1 MTDGSRDIDLV
12 NELLRNEE
20 SEWLEFKKG
29 SEDPEM
35 IGKLCSALSNG
46 ARLVDRDK
54 GYVVW
59 GVDDATRQI
68 VGASFDPE
76 TKKKGNQSLH
86 PWLLSMLN
94 PRPSVEFRKIAHP
107 QGDVVLLEVSAA
119 VDVPTAYRGTAYVR
133 IGSATQEL
141 QSNIQLHK
149 KLNIHLGELNW
160 EEAAAKEH
168 LEQGEVLD
176 LLGWEKYFEYMK
188 EPKPETAT
196 EICERLGA
204 EKLIRKNDA
213 GKWDVTKLGAI
224 LFARKLSKFGASME
238 RNGIRLAIYNGRD
251 KPSGVKD
258 KMDGERGY
266 VLDFNS
272 ILERINL
279 YNPVRE
285 EIGYPRRKDIPRFPK
300 PAIRELLVNALIHQ
314 DFRITGAGPL
324 VHVFG
329 DKLEIDNP
337 GASLVPS
344 NRMIDFPPRTRNN
357 VLGNLMRRMDFC
369 EERGSGLDMV
379 IKEIESYKFPP
390 PEFRIND
397 DSTQVILY
405 GPRGFGD
412 MTGMERLRACYQHAV
427 IMYLGERKMTNAT
440 LRTRLGLPNSNSGIT
455 HASNIIKSALDNGLI
470 RHFDRRHPRSG
481 YVPNWSQTSN
491 GI

>member
-1 MTDGSRDIDLV
+1 MTDGSCDIDLV
-12 NELLRNEE
+12 NELLGNDE

-29 SEDPEM
+29 GEDPEV

-46 ARLVDRDK
+46 ARLTDRDR

-59 GVDDATRQI
+59 GVDDATRRI
-68 VGASFDPE
+68 VGTSFDPK
-76 TKKKGNQSLH
+76 TKIKGNQSLR

-94 PRPSVEFRKIAHP
+94 PRPLVEFRKIAHP
-107 QGDVVLLEVSAA
+107 RGDVVLLEVSAA
-119 VDVPTAYRGTAYVR
+119 VDVPTAYHGTAYVR

-160 EEAAAKEH
+160 EEALAKEH
-168 LEQGEVLD
+168 LEQEEVLD

-188 EPKPETAT
+188 LPKPKTAA
-196 EICERLGA
+196 EICERLEA
-204 EKLIRKNDA
+204 ERLIRKNDA

-224 LFARKLSKFGASME
+224 LFAGKLSKFGASME
-238 RNGIRLAIYNGRD
+238 RKGIRLAIYNGRG

-266 VLDFNS
+266 VLDFDN

-279 YNPVRE
+279 HNPVRE
-285 EIGYPRRKDIPRFPK
+285 EISDSRRKDIPRFPK
-300 PAIRELLVNALIHQ
+300 PAIRELLVNALVHQ

-324 VHVFG
+324 IHVFS

-337 GASLVPS
+337 GASLVPP
-344 NRMIDFPPRTRNN
+344 NRMIDHSPLTRNN
-357 VLGNLMRRMDFC
+357 MLGALMRRMDFC

-379 IKEIESYKFPP
+379 IKEVESCKFPP
-390 PEFRIND
+390 PDFRVSG

-405 GPRGFGD
+405 GPRDFKD
-412 MTGMERLRACYQHAV
+412 MTSDERLRACYQHAV
-427 IMYLGERKMTNAT
+427 IMYLGEGKMTNST
-440 LRTRLGLPNSNSGIT
+440 LRTRLGLPNSNSGPT
-455 HASNIIKSALDNGLI
+455 YASNVIKSALDKGLI
-470 RHFDRRHPRSG
+470 RHFDPSHPRSG
-481 YVPNWSQTSN
+481 YVPDWP
-491 GI
+491 

>member
-12 NELLRNEE
+12 NELLGNDE

-35 IGKLCSALSNG
+35 IGKLCSSLSNG
-46 ARLVDRDK
+46 ARLAGHDK

-59 GVDDATRQI
+59 GVDDATRRV
-68 VGASFDPE
+68 VGTSFNPE
-76 TKKKGNQSLH
+76 TKKKGSESLR
-86 PWLLSMLN
+86 PWLLSMLE

-119 VDVPTAYRGTAYVR
+119 VDLPTVYQKIAYIRV
-133 IGSATQEL
+133 GSSTREL
-141 QSNIQLHK
+141 QSNPQLHK
-149 KLNIHLGELNW
+149 KLNVYLNELDW
-160 EEAAAKEH
+160 EEAVVAEH
-168 LEQGEVLD
+168 LEQDQVFD
-176 LLGWEKYFEYMK
+176 LLDWGKYFECMK
-188 EPKPETAT
+188 EPKPTNAT
-196 EICERLGA
+196 VICEKLES

-238 RNGIRLAIYNGRD
+238 RKGIRLAIYNGRD

-266 VLDFNS
+266 VLDFDN

-279 YNPVRE
+279 HNPVSE
-285 EIGYPRRKDIPRFPK
+285 EIGDLHRKDTPRFPK

-314 DFRITGAGPL
+314 DFLITGAGPL
-324 VHVFG
+324 IHMFS

-337 GASLVPS
+337 GASLVPPD
-344 NRMIDFPPRTRNN
+344 RMIDLPPRTRNDR
-357 VLGNLMRRMDFC
+357 LGALMRRMDFC

-379 IKEIESYKFPP
+379 IREIESCKFPP
-390 PEFRIND
+390 PDFRVND
-397 DSTQVILY
+397 GSTQVILY

-427 IMYLGERKMTNAT
+427 IMYLRGRKMTNAT
-440 LRTRLGLPNSNSGIT
+440 LRARLGLPNNNSGIT
-455 HASNIIKSALDNGLI
+455 YTSNIIRGALDDGLI

-481 YVPNWSQTSN
+481 YVPNWS
-491 GI
+491 